1 MFSLRLFCAFI
12 RDIQTYFTGL
22 HNRISKIR
30 VLFECVH
37 LQVFYFLIIHQCALV
52 MVYRVTSNTP
62 RVHFSLWSAVQPA
75 TRAVRQ
81 HDGNLQLS
89 RENQL
94 KPRAF
99 NSSKALVS
107 HRLRAKELIF
117 LGALLGITFVKVFRR
132 HVFGNVSMRDVF
144 VDNMIGES

>member
-22 HNRISKIR
+22 HNRISKKRRR

-52 MVYRVTSNTP
+52 MVN

-94 KPRAF
+94 RPRAF
-99 NSSKALVS
+99 DSSKALVS

-132 HVFGNVSMRDVF
+132 HVFGNVSVRDVS